1 MASGTSDLQRDL
13 GGAIMQSIL
22 GAVLTAGYA
31 KSLSATIASSPHSSQ
46 ITPETQA
53 ALTKSYSSAEVLAE
67 RYPQYAEQIIA
78 AARNAFLDGDDRAYL
93 AAILVVCAGA
103 VVVFFFFPHREKEKR
118 LLAEY
123 ATERA
128 Q

>member
-1 MASGTSDLQRDL
+1 MPDA
-13 GGAIMQSIL
+13 
-22 GAVLTAGYA
+22 
-31 KSLSATIASSPHSSQ
+31 SQ

-103 VVVFFFFPHREKEKR
+103 VVVFFFYPHREKEKR